1 MMVTEAYKR
10 RQPKVENVPLRYGP
24 YRRRHRQQV
33 PLAERRRIVA
43 GFEELADRHVVD
55 TVLEMHRCR
64 LSVEAQQVAEHAP
77 EFRSKRA
84 AGLRKQRPDVGS
96 RPLDA
101 RRVIAYRKRHRTG
114 CRYNA
119 KLIEQR
125 DKLRIRPVVVDEKA
139 CIYRSVDAVE

>member
-10 RQPKVENVPLRYGP
+10 RQRKVEHLPLRYGP
-24 YRRRHRQQV
+24 YRRRHRQKV

-43 GFEELADRHVVD
+43 GFEGLADRHVVD
-55 TVLEMHRCR
+55 TALQMHRRR
-64 LSVEAQQVAEHAP
+64 LAVEAQQVAEHAP
-77 EFRSKRA
+77 ELRSKHVG
-84 AGLRKQRPDVGS
+84 GLRKQRPDAGS

-114 CRYNA
+114 CRGDA

-125 DKLRIRPVVVDEKA
+125 DKLLIRPVVVDQKA
-139 CIYRSVDAVE
+139 RIYWSVDAVE